1 MIELTALT
9 ETGLNANTAVELR
22 KAAAELGIKGASK
35 GRKADLIAEI
45 MKLVEAAKAEA
56 AKQAEVKPVKKGTCE
71 DCGKRRI
78 SKLVVGPNLCDVC
91 YDYAGWENTHQD
103 GDTGPEDHESCP
115 ICHPELDKRY
125 VVREGRS
132 RAGMEIVA
140 RGTEVHKAE
149 TFRVA
154 AEAAGWTVK
163 IMDTFAETE
172 GDGPIRYYADAHR
185 GNDAIQLA
193 WEGRAY
199 DYPSS
204 SARIGG
210 KDRKVRNLKEALRL
224 LAA

>member
-35 GRKADLIAEI
+35 GRKADLIVEI
-45 MKLVEAAKAEA
+45 MKLVDAAKAEA
-56 AKQAEVKPVKKGTCE
+56 AKQAETKPAPRRGGCE
-71 DCGKRRI
+71 DCGRRVNKNVHPDI
-78 SKLVVGPNLCDVC
+78 CEVC

-103 GDTGPEDHESCP
+103 GDKGPEGHEACP
-115 ICHPELDKRY
+115 ICHPELDKRFTR
-125 VVREGRS
+125 REGRS

-140 RGTEVHKAE
+140 KGTEIHKSE
-149 TFRVA
+149 TFKAA
-154 AEAAGWTVK
+154 AEAAGWTVE
-163 IMDTFAETE
+163 IHTETYE
-172 GDGPIRYYADAHR
+172 GGNTRHYADATKD
-185 GNDAIQLA
+185 GNAIQLA

-199 DYPSS
+199 DYPAS